1 MPAVAW
7 VSVGVA
13 VGIGCLFV
21 SQRLLRAIASNAG
34 IPTSGYSRWWCLAS
48 AVLGGV
54 TGWVATSEASPRDTV
69 LTVVIAVLT
78 VIQAPLDVVTRRLSR
93 YVTLI
98 SLGVVFIVWVIEVV
112 KSSRSSAL
120 TALVTTTVVVTM
132 FAVLHRFS
140 PQSLGWGD
148 VLLVAPLALSVALVS
163 ANSVVVWQLLA
174 SGSGAVHAIAGRFL
188 AGNRMIPFG
197 PHLLFGAWLVLVVS
211 V

>member
-1 MPAVAW
+1 M
-7 VSVGVA
+7 
-13 VGIGCLFV
+13 
-21 SQRLLRAIASNAG
+21 
-34 IPTSGYSRWWCLAS
+34 
-48 AVLGGV
+48 
-54 TGWVATSEASPRDTV
+54 
-69 LTVVIAVLT
+69 
-78 VIQAPLDVVTRRLSR
+78 
-93 YVTLI
+93 
-98 SLGVVFIVWVIEVV
+98 SLGIVFIVWVIEVV

-120 TALVTTTVVVTM
+120 AALVIATVVVTM

-174 SGSGAVHAIAGRFL
+174 SGSGAVHAIAGRL
-188 AGNRMIPFG
+188 SAGNRTIPFG

>member
-21 SQRLLRAIASNAG
+21 SQRLLRAIASDAG
-34 IPTSGYSRWWCLAS
+34 IPTTDYSRWWCMAS

-54 TGWVATSEASPRDTV
+54 TGWVATSGASPRDTV
-69 LTVVIAVLT
+69 LTVLIAVLT

-93 YVTLI
+93 YVTLM

-120 TALVTTTVVVTM
+120 TALVTTTVVVTL
-132 FAVLHRFS
+132 FVALHQFS

-163 ANSVVVWQLLA
+163 ANGVVVWQLLA
-174 SGSGAVHAIAGRFL
+174 SVSGAVHAITGRL
-188 AGNRMIPFG
+188 SAGNRTIPFG

>member
-7 VSVGVA
+7 VCVGVA

-21 SQRLLRAIASNAG
+21 SQRLLRAIASDAG
-34 IPTSGYSRWWCLAS
+34 IPTTDYSRWWCMGS

-54 TGWVATSEASPRDTV
+54 TGWAATSGASPRHTA
-69 LTVVIAVLT
+69 LMLLIAALT
-78 VIQAPLDVVTRRLSR
+78 VIQAPLDFVTHRLSR
-93 YVTLI
+93 YATLM

-140 PQSLGWGD
+140 PRSLGWGD

-188 AGNRMIPFG
+188 ARNRTIPFG

>member
-1 MPAVAW
+1 MPAMAW

-13 VGIGCLFV
+13 VAIGCLFV
-21 SQRLLRAIASNAG
+21 SQRLLRAIASNTG
-34 IPTSGYSRWWCLAS
+34 IPTSGYSRWWCVAS
-48 AVLGGV
+48 ATLGGV
-54 TGWVATSEASPRDTV
+54 TGCVATSGASPRDTV
-69 LTVVIAVLT
+69 LTVLIAVLT

-93 YVTLI
+93 YATLM

-120 TALVTTTVVVTM
+120 AALVIATVVVTM
-132 FAVLHRFS
+132 FVVLHRFS

-174 SGSGAVHAIAGRFL
+174 SGSGAVHAIAGRL
-188 AGNRMIPFG
+188 SAGNRTIPFG

>member
-1 MPAVAW
+1 M
-7 VSVGVA
+7 
-13 VGIGCLFV
+13 

-34 IPTSGYSRWWCLAS
+34 IPKSGYSRWWCMAS

-54 TGWVATSEASPRDTV
+54 TGWVATSGASPRDTV

-93 YVTLI
+93 YATLV
-98 SLGVVFIVWVIEVV
+98 SLGGVLVVWVIKVV
-112 KSSRSSAL
+112 RSARSSAL
-120 TALVTTTVVVTM
+120 TALVITTVVVTV
-132 FAVLHRFS
+132 FAALHRLS

-163 ANSVVVWQLLA
+163 ANGVVVWQLLA
-174 SGSGAVHAIAGRFL
+174 SGSGAVHAIAGRLL
-188 AGNRMIPFG
+188 AGNRPIPFG
-197 PHLLFGAWLVLVVS
+197 PHLLCGAWLVLVTS

>member
-7 VSVGVA
+7 VCVGVA

-34 IPTSGYSRWWCLAS
+34 IPTSGYSRWWCMAS

-54 TGWVATSEASPRDTV
+54 TGWVAMSGASPRDTV
-69 LTVVIAVLT
+69 LTVLIAALT
-78 VIQAPLDVVTRRLSR
+78 MIQAPLDFVTRRLSR
-93 YVTLI
+93 YATLI
-98 SLGVVFIVWVIEVV
+98 SFGGVLIIWVIEVV
-112 KSSRSSAL
+112 GSSRSSAL
-120 TALVTTTVVVTM
+120 RALVIALVVVTM
-132 FAVLHRFS
+132 FAVLHRLS
-140 PQSLGWGD
+140 PRSLGWGD

-163 ANSVVVWQLLA
+163 TNGVVVWQLLA
-174 SGSGAVHAIAGRFL
+174 SGSGAVHAIAGRLL
-188 AGNRMIPFG
+188 AGNRTIPFG

>member
-7 VSVGVA
+7 VCAGLA

-34 IPTSGYSRWWCLAS
+34 IPTSGYSRWWCMAS

-54 TGWVATSEASPRDTV
+54 TGWVATSGASPRDTV
-69 LTVVIAVLT
+69 LTVLIAVLT

-93 YVTLI
+93 YATLI
-98 SLGVVFIVWVIEVV
+98 SFGGVLIIWVIEVV
-112 KSSRSSAL
+112 GSSRSSAL
-120 TALVTTTVVVTM
+120 RALVIALVVVTL
-132 FAVLHRFS
+132 FAALHRLS

-163 ANSVVVWQLLA
+163 ANGVVVWQLLA
-174 SGSGAVHAIAGRFL
+174 SGSGAVHAIAGRLL
-188 AGNRMIPFG
+188 AGNRPIPFG

>member
-21 SQRLLRAIASNAG
+21 SRRLLRAIARNTG
-34 IPTSGYSRWWCLAS
+34 IPTSGYSRWWYMAS

-54 TGWVATSEASPRDTV
+54 TGWVATSGASPRDTV
-69 LTVVIAVLT
+69 LTVLIAVLT

-93 YVTLI
+93 YATLM

-112 KSSRSSAL
+112 KSARSSAL
-120 TALVTTTVVVTM
+120 RALVIALVVVTM
-132 FAVLHRFS
+132 FAALHRLS
-140 PQSLGWGD
+140 PRSLGWGD

-163 ANSVVVWQLLA
+163 TNGVVVWQLLA

-188 AGNRMIPFG
+188 AGNRTIPFG